1 MSLYSIVVPVY
12 NSEKSLEILYE
23 RISKVFDEQLKQ
35 PFELILVDDCSA
47 DASFQVIRGLVAKDS
62 RVRGIQLSV
71 NHGQQKAVLCGFRY
85 VTGDYVITMDD
96 DLQHPPEQ
104 IPVLIEKMSTSD
116 RIDVVIG
123 EYDSK
128 KHGPIRRFGTWLMNL
143 SSNIIYGK
151 PKKLKLTSF
160 RLMRRFVVDNLNRIS
175 IAQPTVGPLLLQ
187 TNGHIVNTT
196 VVHDKRQFG
205 RSGYSFR
212 KLVSSFLRNLLTN
225 SDLPL
230 VLIRDVGV
238 LSLLASLVMIL
249 YYVIEYF
256 SKGRSIA
263 GWTTTIVL
271 LLFFGGMTLFSI
283 GIIGRYL
290 INIMTEAKKY
300 PSYLVRTICERPG
313 ETVNKEREDEAK

>member
-1 MSLYSIVVPVY
+1 MALYSIVVPVY
-12 NSEKSLEILYE
+12 NSEKSLEILYR
-23 RISKVFDEQLKQ
+23 RIAEVFDRQLKQ

-47 DASFQVIRGLVAKDS
+47 DSSFRVISQLAEKDH

-85 VTGDYVITMDD
+85 VSGDYVITMDD

-104 IPVLIEKMSTSD
+104 IPVLIDKMNTSD

-128 KHGPIRRFGTWLMNL
+128 KHGPVRRFGTWLMNL

-151 PKKLKLTSF
+151 PNKLKLTSF
-160 RLMRRFVVDNLNRIS
+160 RLMKRFVVDNLNRIS
-175 IAQPTVGPLLLQ
+175 VAQPTVGPLLLQ

-212 KLVSSFLRNLLTN
+212 KLVSSFLKNLITN

-230 VLIRDVGV
+230 VFMRDIGV
-238 LSLLASLVMIL
+238 LSLAASVIMIL

-256 SKGRSIA
+256 TKGRSIA

-300 PSYLVRTICERPG
+300 PAYLIRSICDYSKEPANEEKEN
-313 ETVNKEREDEAK
+313 ETV